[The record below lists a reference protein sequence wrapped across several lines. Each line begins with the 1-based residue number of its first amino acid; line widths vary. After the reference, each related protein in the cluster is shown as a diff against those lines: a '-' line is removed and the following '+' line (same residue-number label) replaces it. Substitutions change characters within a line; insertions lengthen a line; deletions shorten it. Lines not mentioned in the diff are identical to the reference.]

1 MRPWHIE
8 WTQTTDGEEKHFTDA
23 FVAETPALAIAQ
35 WEAKSY
41 CNAQI
46 DAVYDPQKFG
56 GERRKA
62 YFIPPPS
69 SRRSDGKSAD

>member
-23 FVAETPALAIAQ
+23 FVAETLPLAVAQ

-46 DAVYDPQKFG
+46 DAVYDSQRFKSERL
-56 GERRKA
+56 GETVTDPASRKGV
-62 YFIPPPS
+62 
-69 SRRSDGKSAD
+69 RG